1 MAHSRA
7 QPATRMTKRSHDET
21 ANLALAL
28 GSGADVA
35 ICAADMILLRDD
47 LQTVPDA
54 IVRLVRS

>member
-1 MAHSRA
+1 
-7 QPATRMTKRSHDET
+7 MTKRSHDET